1 MRMIAVAALC
11 GSAAQCWPQL
21 RLLWWQP
28 AAPPSLGRR
37 VRRRT
42 SHTSAPSRTPANRA
56 NRANRHR
63 TARVAQPTHVCAS
76 RQEGQGQG
84 AETKQHFALGCGR
97 RPPALHWPEGSACSP
112 RQCRTPAR
120 ATLPALRFALHC
132 IALCGAQP
140 FTVLPASV
148 FAACGVVYV
157 ARRRCMAAQ
166 PHRSARM
173 PHGTRCTAHPPVRRP
188 LALPYCGLPGAQRC
202 TAGLRSSRTVAPSR
216 CVSTALPLPLLCF
229 ALLCFA
235 LLWL

>member
-1 MRMIAVAALC
+1 MPSIAVAALC
-11 GSAAQCWPQL
+11 GSAALRWPYL
-21 RLLWWQP
+21 SCFGADR
-28 AAPPSLGRR
+28 SRRRGRVSAGGCVGVPRTHRHHR
-37 VRRRT
+37 VR
-42 SHTSAPSRTPANRA
+42 PPCANC
-56 NRANRHR
+56 ANRHR
-63 TARVAQPTHVCAS
+63 TARVAQELTCAS
-76 RQEGQGQG
+76 RQG

-120 ATLPALRFALHC
+120 ATLPALRFELHC
-132 IALCGAQP
+132 IALCSAQP
-140 FTVLPASV
+140 FTVLPARV